1 MARTLQNYS
10 ALMMMNFLAAEW
22 GLPFS
27 AGVIVFLMILSLSNR
42 IKRFVSP
49 IINHPYKTLVV
60 IFIFW
65 FLEWRWGF
73 EASFFISIF
82 FLFLL
87 FHWDYRILIAFALLF
102 LLSCPFYL
110 IFEKQFRAEQ
120 MAIYAYYFLFIGTVL
135 ALIEHWKESRNE
147 ER

>member
-1 MARTLQNYS
+1 MELTAYSMTSVLSKSKSVLNSIINQPIRTL
-10 ALMMMNFLAAEW
+10 A
-22 GLPFS
+22 
-27 AGVIVFLMILSLSNR
+27 
-42 IKRFVSP
+42 
-49 IINHPYKTLVV
+49 VV
-60 IFIFW
+60 FIFW
-65 FLEWRWGF
+65 FLEWLWGF
-73 EASFFISIF
+73 EASFFISLF

-87 FHWDYRILIAFALLF
+87 FHWDYRILIVFALLF

-135 ALIEHWKESRNE
+135 ALIEHRKKSRNE

>member
-1 MARTLQNYS
+1 
-10 ALMMMNFLAAEW
+10 
-22 GLPFS
+22 
-27 AGVIVFLMILSLSNR
+27 MILSLSNR

-73 EASFFISIF
+73 EASFFITLF

-87 FHWDYRILIAFALLF
+87 LRWDYRILISFALLF

-110 IFEKQFRAEQ
+110 IIDEKFRAEQ
-120 MAIYAYYFLFIGTVL
+120 MAIYAYYLLFIGTVL
-135 ALIEHWKESRNE
+135 ALVEYLKEGREKKKHQRND
-147 ER
+147 